1 MCKDVMATPLAL
13 RFVRCYSLNAHALCK
28 NMATDCN
35 IRTLTDYPDEE
46 KQGSQL
52 AKHHPF

>member
-1 MCKDVMATPLAL
+1 MATPLAL